1 VNIATFPSRFHYT
14 SNTTGVVFE
23 TDPSIASTGFESPNQ
38 REASRENSYPEDV
51 CLTKKE
57 SSYAEYDKFELTKAW
72 TAFGGIETGV
82 A

>member
-1 VNIATFPSRFHYT
+1 MNGPVLPSRFRYT
-14 SNTTGVVFE
+14 SDTTGTAFE

-51 CLTKKE
+51 RLTKKE

-72 TAFGGIETGV
+72 AALGAIETGV